1 MAEIILAS
9 ASPRRQE
16 LLDQI
21 AIRYH
26 VAPVDADESA
36 LEGEC
41 AVDLV
46 QRLAKLKAETG
57 WLQSDKLLPVLGA
70 DTLGLINNDLLVKPE
85 NYESAQQ
92 MLRQMSGN
100 WHEILSA
107 VALCYQDETRIVLSV
122 TKVLFRQITDAE
134 ILAYWNTGEPVGK
147 AGAYAIQGRGA
158 VFVERIEGSYSGVM
172 GLPLYETEQLLRNI
186 HEITSSR

>member
-1 MAEIILAS
+1 MTEIILAS

-26 VAPVDADESA
+26 VVPVDADESA
-36 LEGEC
+36 LEGES
-41 AVDLV
+41 AIDLV

-57 WLQSDKLLPVLGA
+57 WLQSDKRLPVLGA
-70 DTLGLINNDLLVKPE
+70 DTLGLIGNTLLVKPN
-85 NYESAQQ
+85 NYDDARR
-92 MLRQMSGN
+92 MLGKMSSN

-107 VALCYQDETRIVLSV
+107 VALCYGDETRVVLSV
-122 TKVLFRQITDAE
+122 TRVLFRHISDAE
-134 ILAYWNTGEPVGK
+134 IFEYWNTGEPVDK

-172 GLPLYETEQLLRNI
+172 GLPLYETEKLLKNL
-186 HEITSSR
+186 